1 MQAGQMPNPD
11 MQKRMEEISQKVQDN
26 SLLADYFAK
35 QQQLSIYMADVEKI
49 IFSPL
54 RDLL

>member
-35 QQQLSIYMADVEKI
+35 QQQNFQSIWQM
-49 IFSPL
+49 
-54 RDLL
+54 

>member
-1 MQAGQMPNPD
+1 MQAGQMPSPD
-11 MQKRMEEISQKVQDN
+11 MQKRMEEISQKVQEN
-26 SLLADYFAK
+26 SLLANYFAK